1 MEGRSAPA
9 GSLPWHP
16 AWSSPVRP
24 KYVTLIL
31 FVALLG
37 VGSLAGGVLAL
48 SDGDYRGVILL
59 LGSPFMLLLAVNGFA
74 MRFRMRQRAAESVD
88 FTESAASEERGVRL
102 PYGAVVWSFYCL
114 WPVVMIIFFGPFFV
128 ASLSNI
134 ATNPRDVE
142 TLIQSGVTGFATG
155 YASCFVV
162 DLFRRRLR
170 RGMIVLSPVGVYH
183 RSWSF
188 DSFFPWE
195 SVHYVDAG
203 EADGPLVELAIMPG
217 RGSWYRRISKLWK
230 QAELAFDPNMAVPG
244 KWLSVDPAL
253 LYWALRYYHEH
264 PEARGELAG
273 TAGVQ
278 RLHCGAVLS

>member
-1 MEGRSAPA
+1 MEGRSTSA

-16 AWSSPVRP
+16 AWSSPVHA
-24 KYVTLIL
+24 KYLALTI
-31 FVALLG
+31 FVALLC

-59 LGSPFMLLLAVNGFA
+59 LGSPLMLIFAVNGFA
-74 MRFRMRQRAAESVD
+74 TRFRMRRRGTEAVDFAESIV
-88 FTESAASEERGVRL
+88 SEERGVRL
-102 PYGAVVWSFYCL
+102 PYGAIVWSFYYL
-114 WPVVMIIFFGPFFV
+114 WPVVMIIFFGPFFA
-128 ASLSNI
+128 ASLANLTTS
-134 ATNPRDVE
+134 PGDVE
-142 TLIQSGVTGFATG
+142 ALVQLGITGLATG

-162 DLFRRRLR
+162 DLLRRRLR
-170 RGMIVLSPVGVYH
+170 RGAVVLSPAGVYH

-195 SVHYVDAG
+195 SVLFVDGG
-203 EADGPLVELAIMPG
+203 EADGPLVELAVISG
-217 RGSWYRRISKLWK
+217 RGSWFRRLSKLWK
-230 QAELAFDPNMAVPG
+230 QAELAFDPNMAVQG

-273 TAGVQ
+273 TAGVR
-278 RLHCGAVLS
+278 RLRGGAVLS